1 MVNLFNIKRKIQDGS
16 LKEMWIEAKWILGYI
31 KRYKAQ
37 VAFYIFLFSIG
48 AIFGLLNAVASKYLI
63 DSLANRQIKVIV
75 TIAVIYISFGLF
87 EILTGALTNRITSKI
102 DLRVINDIR
111 IDIYDSILN
120 IDSEHLMDFH
130 SGDLLNRINSDART
144 VAGSVVG
151 MIPSFVTRVLQFT
164 GSFIIIMYFDYV
176 MAILALASAP
186 VSMIVSDLLVKKM
199 RKHNKKMREASSK
212 LMSYHEESFVNIAAI
227 KALGLKSVFTNRH
240 KEQLENFKT
249 TSLDYNKFSI
259 HTHLFMSI
267 TGLIVSYLCFG
278 WAVFRLYQ
286 GFITFGTMVLF
297 LQLAGMLRSSFSSLI
312 SLIPS
317 SISATTSAGRIM
329 EIIEK
334 PTDDCDATNDEQ
346 TLKSARKRGVVIS
359 LEDVSFSY
367 RKGKKVFED
376 ACILARPGETIAL
389 VGPSGGGKTTLLKI
403 LLGQLKHQKGRLG
416 IYPFN
421 EKHKNIVFD
430 DKARLLFSYVPQDNM
445 LFSGTIADNLRLAKP
460 DATEEEIKD
469 ALVMADA
476 YDFVSN
482 LPDGINSNVEER
494 GKNFSE
500 GQIQRLSIARA
511 LIRKAPILLL
521 DEATSSLDVDTERK
535 ILMNIKRIK
544 GEVTCILTT
553 HRPSVLGICD
563 RVYRVSGGKCT
574 LFGGG
579 ESLEP
584 DLQDVLE
591 AY

>member
-1 MVNLFNIKRKIQDGS
+1 VNLFNIKRKIQDGS
-16 LKEMWIEAKWILGYI
+16 LKEMWMEAKWIYGYI
-31 KRYKAQ
+31 KRYKMQ
-37 VAFYIFLFSIG
+37 VIFYIFLFSVSTM
-48 AIFGLLNAVASKYLI
+48 FGLLNAVASKFLI
-63 DSLANRQIKVIV
+63 DSLANRQLKVII
-75 TIAVIYISFGLF
+75 TIAIIYISFGLF

-102 DLRVINDIR
+102 DLRIINDIR

-130 SGDLLNRINSDART
+130 SGDLLNRINSDARA

-151 MIPSFVTRVLQFT
+151 MIPSFVTRVLQFS
-164 GSFIIIMYFDYV
+164 GSFIIILYFDHV
-176 MAILALASAP
+176 MALLALASAP
-186 VSMIVSDLLVKKM
+186 VSMVVSDLLVRKM
-199 RKHNKKMREASSK
+199 RKHSKRMREASSK
-212 LMSYHEESFVNIAAI
+212 LTSYHEESFVNIAAI
-227 KALGLKSVFTNRH
+227 KALGLKSVFSNRH
-240 KEQLENFKT
+240 KEQLEQYTT

-267 TGLIVSYLCFG
+267 TGLVVSYLCFG

-312 SLIPS
+312 SFIPS
-317 SISATTSAGRIM
+317 AISATTSAGRVM
-329 EIIEK
+329 AIIEK
-334 PTDDCDATNDEQ
+334 PTDACDISNDEQ
-346 TLKSARKRGVVIS
+346 ILKSARKRGVAIS
-359 LEDVSFSY
+359 LEGVSFSY
-367 RKGKKVFED
+367 RRGKKVFED
-376 ACILARPGETIAL
+376 ASILARPGETIAL
-389 VGPSGGGKTTLLKI
+389 VGPSGEGKTTILKI
-403 LLGQLKHQKGRLG
+403 LLGLLKPQKGRLN
-416 IYPFN
+416 IYPYN

-430 DKARLLFSYVPQDNM
+430 DKARILFSYVPQDNM
-445 LFSGTIADNLRLAKP
+445 LFSGTIAENLRLAKP
-460 DATEEEIKD
+460 DATEEEIKE

-476 YDFVSN
+476 YDFVSK
-482 LPDGINSNVEER
+482 LPEGIYSNVEER

-521 DEATSSLDVDTERK
+521 DEATSSLDVDTERR

-563 RVYRVSGGKCT
+563 RVYRVSGGRVA

-584 DLQDVLE
+584 DLQGVLE